1 MGKPFINNPMQKG
14 ERRQR
19 LKKNQNDVGNDK
31 NAVGYKDFDGNPI
44 K

>member
-1 MGKPFINNPMQKG
+1 MGKPFVSNPMQKG

-19 LKKNQNDVGNDK
+19 VKKNQNDVGNDK
-31 NAVGYKDFDGNPI
+31 NVNEYKDFNGNVI